1 MAGQKITRA
10 GRGKR
15 FPGAETWEKMPR
27 WLRLTIM
34 WSAGFAALAVIF
46 LLLAI
51 ASPVCLAVGMITL
64 EQPWAAWDVNEVA
77 PTVAY
82 LLILAAV
89 VIPFEFARQIHRRR
103 RVIRDHQYY

>member
-51 ASPVCLAVGMITL
+51 AFAARCLCSLDIIRVSRLMSPSCDRTI
-64 EQPWAAWDVNEVA
+64 WCA
-77 PTVAY
+77 PT
-82 LLILAAV
+82 
-89 VIPFEFARQIHRRR
+89 
-103 RVIRDHQYY
+103 